1 VISNLIEA
9 GAKGGVPDG
18 IRVLV
23 AGANTA
29 SLDVLRETLAS
40 GRMEMVAADGVESAL
55 AAFREVSQGKQ
66 PFALVILDT
75 RISSGRGLELA
86 RSLRGEAPSGPAVI
100 AMTLKAELKEAEEYR
115 AAGVRAY
122 LQQPIMQPELMDAIT
137 AALASESLERLS
149 AFSSSTHAA
158 AQPFVGVEDRSIMRA
173 LAPEIAFDGELF
185 EGDPEFLVEIVS
197 LFLKTYPQLLC
208 AIEDAV
214 LRNDAPGLSRAA
226 HALKGAVANFGAKA
240 LVEQAAALE
249 TMGKNGNF
257 AGAQEGGAALRALM
271 DEFEPELQAALK
283 NAMEQVVT

>member
-1 VISNLIEA
+1 VTSILIES
-9 GAKGGVPDG
+9 GARAGVPDG

-29 SLDVLRETLAS
+29 SLHVLRETLAS
-40 GRMEMVAADGVESAL
+40 KRMEMVAADGVESAL
-55 AAFREVSQGKQ
+55 AVFREASQGRR

-86 RSLRGEAPSGPAVI
+86 RSLRGQAPSGPAVI

-115 AAGVRAY
+115 AAGVGAY
-122 LQQPIMQPELMDAIT
+122 LRQPITQPELRNAIT

-149 AFSSSTHAA
+149 AFSSSTHTAV
-158 AQPFVGVEDRSIMRA
+158 QPFVDVEDRSIMRA
-173 LAPEIAFDGELF
+173 LAPEMAFDGELF
-185 EGDPEFLVEIVS
+185 ESDPEFLAEIVS

-208 AIEDAV
+208 AIEDAI

-226 HALKGAVANFGAKA
+226 HALKGAVGNFGAKA
-240 LVEQAAALE
+240 VVLQAEALE

-257 AGAQEGGAALRALM
+257 ADAQEGGAALLALM
-271 DEFEPELQAALK
+271 DKFEPELQAALK
-283 NAMEQVVT
+283 RAMEQVVR